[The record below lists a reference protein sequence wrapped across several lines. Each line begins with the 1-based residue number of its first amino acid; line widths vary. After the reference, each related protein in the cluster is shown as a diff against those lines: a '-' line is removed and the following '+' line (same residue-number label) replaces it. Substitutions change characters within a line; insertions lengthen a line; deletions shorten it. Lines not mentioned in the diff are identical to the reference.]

1 MERWRAG
8 ATGFEPRPIRAAWL
22 LLAALLLGAPWAH
35 AVSGPVAFGPGS
47 SGPGASG
54 PGASGPGASGDVA
67 ERAAQARTL
76 LDTPQGATLLDL
88 LGDPAVRERLLAV
101 PFASR
106 PPAAVNGSMGFMLN
120 RALGDT
126 RQRIIDLGT
135 ELRALPDALRACW
148 DRVSATMPASATL
161 ELLVYLIA
169 FVAGGLAAQRLFLLA
184 ARPWLAHF
192 NRLDVTTL
200 EHRLAVLVERLAFGI
215 LLLGIFVAGSMGTFL
230 LFSWPASSGS
240 MILGYLWATV
250 EIRLSHTVCRFFLA
264 PGAERLRLVP
274 LSTRRAWFWYRW
286 VGALAA
292 IGALGWQTIVT
303 LRGLGL
309 PPESQELLRQILL
322 LALALCGIA
331 IAWRSTD
338 SKVPADSQ
346 GLDDSEMANLRSPR
360 RAAFRVLVSF
370 ALLLIWLLFLTQ
382 ATKAALSLLV
392 IGAVPVGLY
401 VLRNAAARVSR
412 GQWLL
417 QGEEVSAVGAI
428 ADRCM
433 QALVVVAAAFALIE
447 IWQIDIASVTNS
459 ETTMTRLG
467 RGTFEALVILL
478 GADLLWLVLRAVIDL
493 RLTGAILPIDDLDD
507 EGLRRRARI
516 RTLLPVLRNFLFI
529 FVLIIA
535 SLSAL
540 AAMGLQI
547 GPLLAGAGVVG
558 IAVGFGAQT
567 LVRDVLS
574 GVFFL
579 LDDAFRVGELIES
592 GGISGTVETFSLR
605 SVKLRHYKGPLHTVP
620 FGDLKAITNYSRD
633 WVNEVLDV
641 TVVYEADLERVE
653 RAIEQVSG
661 EVMQDLSLASG
672 VITAPLS
679 IGVTA
684 MGVDGI
690 HVGIIVRTR
699 PGQQF
704 KVRAVM
710 FSRLKSAFDAEGIR
724 FSDQTRTRSAD
735 APE

>member
-1 MERWRAG
+1 MGRWGGG
-8 ATGFEPRPIRAAWL
+8 AIGFVSRPMCAAFL

-35 AVSGPVAFGPGS
+35 A
-47 SGPGASG
+47 ASG
-54 PGASGPGASGDVA
+54 PRASGDVSD
-67 ERAAQARTL
+67 RAAQARAL

-88 LGDPAVRERLLAV
+88 LGDPAVRERLMAG
-101 PFASR
+101 PTAP
-106 PPAAVNGSMGFMLN
+106 PPASVSGSMGLMLD
-120 RALGDT
+120 RILGDT

-135 ELRALPDALRACW
+135 QLRVLPDALRACW
-148 DRVSATMPASATL
+148 DRVSATMPASDTRDML
-161 ELLVYLIA
+161 IYLVA
-169 FVAGGLAAQRLFLLA
+169 FVAGGIAAQRLFLFA

-192 NRLDVTTL
+192 GRHDVATL
-200 EHRLAVLVERLAFGI
+200 EHRLAVLVERLAFAI
-215 LLLGIFVAGSMGTFL
+215 LLLGSFAAGSMGTFL
-230 LFSWPASSGS
+230 LFRWPASSGS
-240 MILGYLWATV
+240 MILGYLWATLV
-250 EIRLSHTVCRFFLA
+250 IRLSYTVSRFFVA

-274 LSTRRAWFWYRW
+274 LTTRRAWFWHRW
-286 VGALAA
+286 MGALTA
-292 IGALGWQTIVT
+292 IGALGWQTIVV

-309 PPESQELLRQILL
+309 PPESLELLRQIVL

-331 IAWRSTD
+331 IVWTPR
-338 SKVPADSQ
+338 
-346 GLDDSEMANLRSPR
+346 DSETPGVLSPR
-360 RAAFRVLVSF
+360 RAAFQVLVSF

-392 IGAVPVGLY
+392 IGAVPIGLY
-401 VLRNAAARVSR
+401 VLRNAAAQVTR

-417 QGEEVSAVGAI
+417 QNDEVSAVSAI

-433 QALVVVAAAFALIE
+433 QALVVVAAAFALID
-447 IWQIDIASVTNS
+447 IWQIDMSSVASS
-459 ETTMTRLG
+459 ETAMTRLG

-493 RLTGAILPIDDLDD
+493 RLTGAVLPIDDLDD
-507 EGLRRRARI
+507 EEVRRRARI

-535 SLSAL
+535 LLSAL

-605 SVKLRHYKGPLHTVP
+605 SVKLRHYKGQLHTVP
-620 FGDLKAITNYSRD
+620 FGDLKAITNFSRD
-633 WVNEVLDV
+633 WVNEVLEV

-653 RAIEQVSG
+653 QAIERVSS
-661 EVMQDLSLASG
+661 EVMQDLSLASAI
-672 VITAPLS
+672 ITAPLS

-704 KVRAVM
+704 RVRAAM
-710 FSRLKSAFDAEGIR
+710 FNRLKSAFDTDGIR

-735 APE
+735 GPE

>member
-1 MERWRAG
+1 
-8 ATGFEPRPIRAAWL
+8 
-22 LLAALLLGAPWAH
+22 LLAVLLLGTPWAH
-35 AVSGPVAFGPGS
+35 A
-47 SGPGASG
+47 ASG
-54 PGASGPGASGDVA
+54 PAASSDVS
-67 ERAAQARTL
+67 ERAAQARAL
-76 LDTPQGATLLDL
+76 LDTPQAATLLDL
-88 LGDPAVRERLLAV
+88 LGDPAVRERLMAA
-101 PFASR
+101 PAAPP
-106 PPAAVNGSMGFMLN
+106 PPAAMTGSMGLMLDGV
-120 RALGDT
+120 LGDT

-135 ELRALPDALRACW
+135 QLRALPDALHACW
-148 DRVSATMPASATL
+148 DRVSATMPASDTL
-161 ELLVYLIA
+161 DMLIYLVA
-169 FVAGGLAAQRLFLLA
+169 FVAGGIAAQRLFLFA
-184 ARPWLAHF
+184 ARPWLAHL
-192 NRLDVTTL
+192 NRHNVATL

-215 LLLGIFVAGSMGTFL
+215 LLLGTFAAGSMGTFL

-240 MILGYLWATV
+240 IILGYLWATLL
-250 EIRLSHTVCRFFLA
+250 IRLTHTVSRFFLA

-274 LSTRRAWFWYRW
+274 LTTRRAWFWHRW
-286 VGALAA
+286 LAALTA
-292 IGALGWQTIVT
+292 IGALGWQTIVV

-309 PPESQELLRQILL
+309 PPESLELLRQILL

-331 IAWRSTD
+331 IVWTPR
-338 SKVPADSQ
+338 
-346 GLDDSEMANLRSPR
+346 DSETPGVLSPR

-382 ATKAALSLLV
+382 ATKVALSLLV

-401 VLRNAAARVSR
+401 VLRNAAARVTR
-412 GQWLL
+412 GQWLM
-417 QGEEVSAVGAI
+417 QGDEVSAVSAI

-433 QALVVVAAAFALIE
+433 QAVAVVAAAFALIE
-447 IWQIDIASVTNS
+447 IWQIDMASVASS
-459 ETTMTRLG
+459 ETAMTRLG

-493 RLTGAILPIDDLDD
+493 RLTGAVVPIDDLDGD
-507 EGLRRRARI
+507 EPRRRARI

-605 SVKLRHYKGPLHTVP
+605 SVKLRHYRGQLHTVP

-633 WVNEVLDV
+633 WVNELLEV
-641 TVVYEADLERVE
+641 TVVYEADLEQVE
-653 RAIEQVSG
+653 RTIERISG
-661 EVMQDLSLASG
+661 EVMQDMSLAG
-672 VITAPLS
+672 AVISAPRS
-679 IGVTA
+679 MGVTA

-704 KVRAVM
+704 KVRAAM
-710 FSRLKSAFDAEGIR
+710 FSRLKSAFDADGIR
-724 FSDQTRTRSAD
+724 FFGQTQTSSAD
-735 APE
+735 VPG

>member
-1 MERWRAG
+1 MGRWGIG
-8 ATGFEPRPIRAAWL
+8 AIGFASGPIRAACL

-35 AVSGPVAFGPGS
+35 A
-47 SGPGASG
+47 ASG
-54 PGASGPGASGDVA
+54 PAAASPAASSDVS
-67 ERAAQARTL
+67 ERTAQARTL

-88 LGDPAVRERLLAV
+88 LGDPAVRERLMAA
-101 PFASR
+101 PTAP
-106 PPAAVNGSMGFMLN
+106 PPAAMTGSMGFMLDHV
-120 RALGDT
+120 LGDT

-135 ELRALPDALRACW
+135 QLRALPDALRGCW
-148 DRVSATMPASATL
+148 YRLSATMPASDTL
-161 ELLVYLIA
+161 HLLIYLVA
-169 FVAGGLAAQRLFLLA
+169 FVAGGIAAQRLFLFA

-192 NRLDVTTL
+192 DRLDVSTL
-200 EHRLAVLVERLAFGI
+200 EHRLAVLVERLAFAI
-215 LLLGIFVAGSMGTFL
+215 LLLGTFAAGSMGTFL

-240 MILGYLWATV
+240 VILGYLWATLV
-250 EIRLSHTVCRFFLA
+250 IRLSHTVSRFFLA

-274 LSTRRAWFWYRW
+274 LTTHCAWFWHRW
-286 VGALAA
+286 IKVLTA
-292 IGALGWQTIVT
+292 IGALGWQTIVV

-309 PPESQELLRQILL
+309 PPESLELLRQILL

-331 IAWRSTD
+331 IVWMRPD
-338 SKVPADSQ
+338 SATPAS
-346 GLDDSEMANLRSPR
+346 LSPR
-360 RAAFRVLVSF
+360 RTAFRVLMSV

-382 ATKAALSLLV
+382 AIQAALSLLV

-401 VLRNAAARVSR
+401 VLRNTAARVTR

-417 QGEEVSAVGAI
+417 QGDEVSAVGAI

-433 QALVVVAAAFALIE
+433 QAVVVVAAAFALIE
-447 IWQIDIASVTNS
+447 IWQIDMASVASS
-459 ETTMTRLG
+459 ETAMTRVG

-493 RLTGAILPIDDLDD
+493 RLTGAVVLIDDLDD
-507 EGLRRRARI
+507 EELRRRARI

-633 WVNEVLDV
+633 WVNEVLEV

-653 RAIEQVSG
+653 RAIERVSG
-661 EVMQDLSLASG
+661 EVMQDLSLAGG
-672 VITAPLS
+672 VITAPAS

-684 MGVDGI
+684 MGAEGI

-710 FSRLKSAFDAEGIR
+710 YSRLKSAFEADGIR
-724 FSDQTRTRSAD
+724 FFGQTLTHSAD
-735 APE
+735 ALE

>member
-1 MERWRAG
+1 
-8 ATGFEPRPIRAAWL
+8 
-22 LLAALLLGAPWAH
+22 
-35 AVSGPVAFGPGS
+35 VS
-47 SGPGASG
+47 
-54 PGASGPGASGDVA
+54 
-67 ERAAQARTL
+67 ERAAQARAL

-88 LGDPAVRERLLAV
+88 LGDPAVRERLMAAPTV
-101 PFASR
+101 P
-106 PPAAVNGSMGFMLN
+106 PPAAMTGSMGLMLDGV
-120 RALGDT
+120 LGDT

-135 ELRALPDALRACW
+135 QLRALPDALRTCW
-148 DRVSATMPASATL
+148 DRVSATMPASDTL
-161 ELLVYLIA
+161 DMLIYLVA
-169 FVAGGLAAQRLFLLA
+169 FVAGGIAAQRLFLFA

-192 NRLDVTTL
+192 DRLNVATL
-200 EHRLAVLVERLAFGI
+200 EHRLEVLAERLAFAI
-215 LLLGIFVAGSMGTFL
+215 LLVGAFAAGSMGTFL

-240 MILGYLWATV
+240 MILGYLWATLL
-250 EIRLSHTVCRFFLA
+250 IRLSHTVSRFFLA

-274 LSTRRAWFWYRW
+274 LITRRAWFWHRW
-286 VGALAA
+286 MGALTAV
-292 IGALGWQTIVT
+292 GALGWQTIVV

-309 PPESQELLRQILL
+309 PPESVELLRQILL

-331 IAWRSTD
+331 IVWTAR
-338 SKVPADSQ
+338 
-346 GLDDSEMANLRSPR
+346 DSETLGLLSPR

-382 ATKAALSLLV
+382 ATRLALSLLV
-392 IGAVPVGLY
+392 IGAVPAGLY
-401 VLRNAAARVSR
+401 VLRNAAARVTR

-417 QGEEVSAVGAI
+417 QAEEVSAVSAI

-447 IWQIDIASVTNS
+447 IWQIDMASVASS
-459 ETTMTRLG
+459 ETAMTRLG
-467 RGTFEALVILL
+467 RGAFEALVILL

-493 RLTGAILPIDDLDD
+493 RLTGAVLPIDDLDD
-507 EGLRRRARI
+507 EELRRRARI

-535 SLSAL
+535 LLSAL

-558 IAVGFGAQT
+558 IAIGFGAQT

-605 SVKLRHYKGPLHTVP
+605 SIKLRHYKGPLHTVP

-633 WVNEVLDV
+633 WVNELLEV

-653 RAIEQVSG
+653 RTIERVSG

-672 VITAPLS
+672 IITAPVS

-704 KVRAVM
+704 KVRAMM
-710 FSRLKSAFDAEGIR
+710 FSRLKSAFDADGIR

>member
-1 MERWRAG
+1 MARWGAG
-8 ATGFEPRPIRAAWL
+8 ATGFVSGPICVVCL
-22 LLAALLLGAPWAH
+22 LLAALLLGAPRAH
-35 AVSGPVAFGPGS
+35 A
-47 SGPGASG
+47 ASG
-54 PGASGPGASGDVA
+54 PGASGPAVSGPAASGPAPFGPAASGDVS
-67 ERAAQARTL
+67 ERAAQARAL

-88 LGDPAVRERLLAV
+88 LGDPAVRERLLAA
-101 PFASR
+101 PFAPP
-106 PPAAVNGSMGFMLN
+106 PPAAVNGSMGFLLN

-135 ELRALPDALRACW
+135 ELRALPNALRACW
-148 DRVSATMPASATL
+148 DRVSATMPASATI
-161 ELLVYLIA
+161 ELLVYLVA

-215 LLLGIFVAGSMGTFL
+215 LLLGTFAAGSMGTFL

-240 MILGYLWATV
+240 MILGYLWATLV
-250 EIRLSHTVCRFFLA
+250 IRLSHIVSRFFLA

-274 LSTRRAWFWYRW
+274 LTTRRAWFWYRW
-286 VGALAA
+286 VGALTA

-322 LALALCGIA
+322 LALSLCGIV
-331 IAWRSTD
+331 IVWMRTD
-338 SKVPADSQ
+338 SKVL
-346 GLDDSEMANLRSPR
+346 GDSETPNLFRPR

-370 ALLLIWLLFLTQ
+370 GLLLIWLLFLTQ

-401 VLRNAAARVSR
+401 VLRNAAAQVTR

-417 QGEEVSAVGAI
+417 QADEVSAVSAI

-447 IWQIDIASVTNS
+447 IWQIDMASVASS
-459 ETTMTRLG
+459 ETAMTRLG
-467 RGTFEALVILL
+467 RGTFEALVILV

-493 RLTGAILPIDDLDD
+493 RLTGTALPIDDLDD

-641 TVVYEADLERVE
+641 TIVYEADLERVE

-661 EVMQDLSLASG
+661 EIMQDLSLASG
-672 VITAPLS
+672 VIAAPVS

-710 FSRLKSAFDAEGIR
+710 FSRLKSAFDADRIR
-724 FSDQTRTRSAD
+724 FSGTGSAD
-735 APE
+735 VPE

>member
-1 MERWRAG
+1 MGRWGVG
-8 ATGFEPRPIRAAWL
+8 AIGFVSRPIFAACL

-35 AVSGPVAFGPGS
+35 AAPGPG
-47 SGPGASG
+47 P
-54 PGASGPGASGDVA
+54 PRDVS
-67 ERAAQARTL
+67 ERAAQARAL

-88 LGDPAVRERLLAV
+88 LGDPAVRERLMAA
-101 PFASR
+101 PTAP
-106 PPAAVNGSMGFMLN
+106 PPAAMTGSMGFMLDHV
-120 RALGDT
+120 LGDT
-126 RQRIIDLGT
+126 RERIIDLGT
-135 ELRALPDALRACW
+135 QLRALPDALRACW
-148 DRVSATMPASATL
+148 NRVSATMPASDTL
-161 ELLVYLIA
+161 ELLIYLVA
-169 FVAGGLAAQRLFLLA
+169 FVAGGIAAQRLFLFA

-192 NRLDVTTL
+192 NRLDVATL

-215 LLLGIFVAGSMGTFL
+215 LLLGTFAAGSMGTFL

-240 MILGYLWATV
+240 MILGYLWATLV
-250 EIRLSHTVCRFFLA
+250 VRLSHTVSRFFLA

-274 LSTRRAWFWYRW
+274 LTTRRAWFWYRW
-286 VGALAA
+286 VGALTA

-303 LRGLGL
+303 LRGMGL

-331 IAWRSTD
+331 IVWTPR
-338 SKVPADSQ
+338 
-346 GLDDSEMANLRSPR
+346 DSETPNLLSPR

-370 ALLLIWLLFLTQ
+370 GLLLIWLLFLTQ
-382 ATKAALSLLV
+382 ATKAAVSLLV

-401 VLRNAAARVSR
+401 VLRNAAARVTR
-412 GQWLL
+412 GEWLL
-417 QGEEVSAVGAI
+417 QGEEVSAVSAI

-433 QALVVVAAAFALIE
+433 LAVVVVAAAFALAE
-447 IWQIDIASVTNS
+447 IWQIDIARVASS
-459 ETTMTRLG
+459 ETAMTRLG

-493 RLTGAILPIDDLDD
+493 RLTGAVVLIDDLDD
-507 EGLRRRARI
+507 EELRRRARI

-547 GPLLAGAGVVG
+547 APLLAGAGVVG

-653 RAIEQVSG
+653 RAIERVSS
-661 EVMQDLSLASG
+661 EVMEDLSLASG
-672 VITAPLS
+672 VITAPRS

-710 FSRLKSAFDAEGIR
+710 FSRLKSAFDADGIR

-735 APE
+735 GPE

>member
-1 MERWRAG
+1 M
-8 ATGFEPRPIRAAWL
+8 RPLGRRFASTLLCVL
-22 LLAALLLGAPWAH
+22 LLSAPWAH
-35 AVSGPVAFGPGS
+35 AAPKD
-47 SGPGASG
+47 AS
-54 PGASGPGASGDVA
+54 

-76 LDTPQGATLLDL
+76 LDTPQGATLMDL
-88 LGDPAVRERLLAV
+88 LGDPAVRDRLMAE
-101 PFASR
+101 PTAAH
-106 PPAAVNGSMGFMLN
+106 PPAPMTGSMGFMLD
-120 RALGDT
+120 RKLGNT
-126 RQRIIDLGT
+126 RQRLIDLGT
-135 ELRALPDALRACW
+135 QLRALPDALHACW
-148 DRVSATMPASATL
+148 DRVSAVMPASDTAHMFIY
-161 ELLVYLIA
+161 LVA
-169 FVAGGLAAQRLFLLA
+169 FIAGGIAAQRLFRFA

-192 NRLDVTTL
+192 DRLDIDTL
-200 EHRLAVLVERLAFGI
+200 EHRLTVLVERLAFAI
-215 LLLGIFVAGSMGTFL
+215 LLLGTFAAGSMGIFL

-240 MILGYLWATV
+240 MILGYLWASLLIRFNLTV
-250 EIRLSHTVCRFFLA
+250 SRFFLA
-264 PGAERLRLVP
+264 PATERLRLVP
-274 LSTRRAWFWYRW
+274 LTTRRAWFWHRW
-286 VGALAA
+286 IGVLSV
-292 IGALGWQTIVT
+292 IGALGWQTIVV

-322 LALALCGIA
+322 LAPALCGIA
-331 IAWRSTD
+331 IVWTRR
-338 SKVPADSQ
+338 DSQ
-346 GLDDSEMANLRSPR
+346 TPLLLSPR
-360 RAAFRVLVSF
+360 RAALRLLVSF
-370 ALLLIWLLFLTQ
+370 ALLLIWLLFLTH
-382 ATKAALSLLV
+382 ATQAALSLLV
-392 IGAVPVGLY
+392 IGAVPIGLY
-401 VLRNAAARVSR
+401 VLRNAAARVIR

-433 QALVVVAAAFALIE
+433 QAVVVVAAAFALIE
-447 IWQIDIASVTNS
+447 IWQIDMASVASS
-459 ETTMTRLG
+459 ETAMTRIG
-467 RGTFEALVILL
+467 RGTFEALVILM
-478 GADLLWLVLRAVIDL
+478 GADLLWLVLRAVIDM
-493 RLTGAILPIDDLDD
+493 RLTGAVVPIDDLDD
-507 EGLRRRARI
+507 EELRRRARI

-641 TVVYEADLERVE
+641 AVVFEADLERIE
-653 RAIEQVSG
+653 SAIERVSND
-661 EVMQDLSLASG
+661 VMQDLSLASG
-672 VITAPLS
+672 IITPPRS

-684 MGVDGI
+684 MSADGI

-704 KVRAVM
+704 RVRAVL
-710 FSRLKSAFDAEGIR
+710 FNRLKSAFDADGVR
-724 FSDQTRTRSAD
+724 FFGQTPVPA
-735 APE
+735 AGPPG

>member
-1 MERWRAG
+1 MGRWGGG
-8 ATGFEPRPIRAAWL
+8 AIGCVSRPMCAAFL

-35 AVSGPVAFGPGS
+35 A
-47 SGPGASG
+47 ASG
-54 PGASGPGASGDVA
+54 PAASGDVS
-67 ERAAQARTL
+67 ERAAQARAL

-88 LGDPAVRERLLAV
+88 LGDPAVRERLMAE
-101 PFASR
+101 PTAP
-106 PPAAVNGSMGFMLN
+106 PPASVSGSMGLMLD
-120 RALGDT
+120 RILGDT

-135 ELRALPDALRACW
+135 QLRVLPDALRACW
-148 DRVSATMPASATL
+148 DRVSATMPASDTRDML
-161 ELLVYLIA
+161 IYLVA
-169 FVAGGLAAQRLFLLA
+169 FVAGGIAAQRLFLFA

-192 NRLDVTTL
+192 GRHDVATL
-200 EHRLAVLVERLAFGI
+200 EHRLAVLVERLAFAI
-215 LLLGIFVAGSMGTFL
+215 LLLGTFAAGSMGTFL

-240 MILGYLWATV
+240 MILGYLWATLV
-250 EIRLSHTVCRFFLA
+250 IRLSYTVSRFFLA

-274 LSTRRAWFWYRW
+274 LTTRRAWFWHRW
-286 VGALAA
+286 MGALTA
-292 IGALGWQTIVT
+292 IGALGWQTIVV

-309 PPESQELLRQILL
+309 PPESLELLRQIVL

-331 IAWRSTD
+331 IVWTPR
-338 SKVPADSQ
+338 
-346 GLDDSEMANLRSPR
+346 DSETPGVLSPR
-360 RAAFRVLVSF
+360 RAAFQVLVSF

-392 IGAVPVGLY
+392 IGAVPIGLY
-401 VLRNAAARVSR
+401 VLRNAAAQVTR

-417 QGEEVSAVGAI
+417 QNDEVSAVSAI

-433 QALVVVAAAFALIE
+433 QALVVVAAAFALID
-447 IWQIDIASVTNS
+447 IWQIDMSSVASS
-459 ETTMTRLG
+459 ETAMTRLG

-493 RLTGAILPIDDLDD
+493 RLTGAVLPIDDLDD
-507 EGLRRRARI
+507 EELRRRARI

-535 SLSAL
+535 LLSAL

-653 RAIEQVSG
+653 QAIERVSS
-661 EVMQDLSLASG
+661 EVMQDLSLTSAI
-672 VITAPLS
+672 ITAPLS

-704 KVRAVM
+704 RVRAAM
-710 FSRLKSAFDAEGIR
+710 FNRIKSAFDADGIR
-724 FSDQTRTRSAD
+724 FSDQTRTHATD
-735 APE
+735 GPE

>member
-1 MERWRAG
+1 
-8 ATGFEPRPIRAAWL
+8 

-35 AVSGPVAFGPGS
+35 AASGPVAS
-47 SGPGASG
+47 R
-54 PGASGPGASGDVA
+54 DVS
-67 ERAAQARTL
+67 ERAAQARAL
-76 LDTPQGATLLDL
+76 LDTPQVATLLDL
-88 LGDPAVRERLLAV
+88 LGDPAVRERLMAA
-101 PFASR
+101 PTAPA
-106 PPAAVNGSMGFMLN
+106 PPTAMPRSMGLMLD
-120 RALGDT
+120 RVLGDT

-135 ELRALPDALRACW
+135 QLRALPDALHASW
-148 DRVSATMPASATL
+148 NRVSATMPVSDTL
-161 ELLVYLIA
+161 DMLIYLIA
-169 FVAGGLAAQRLFLLA
+169 FVAGGLAAQRLFLFA

-192 NRLDVTTL
+192 DHHNVETL

-215 LLLGIFVAGSMGTFL
+215 LRLGAFAAGSMGTFL
-230 LFSWPASSGS
+230 LFSWPASSG
-240 MILGYLWATV
+240 MIILGYLWATLV
-250 EIRLSHTVCRFFLA
+250 VGLSLMVSRFFLA

-274 LSTRRAWFWYRW
+274 LTTRRAWFWHRR
-286 VGALAA
+286 LAMLTA
-292 IGALGWQTIVT
+292 IGALGWQTIVV

-309 PPESQELLRQILL
+309 PPESVELLRQILL

-331 IAWRSTD
+331 IVWTPR
-338 SKVPADSQ
+338 
-346 GLDDSEMANLRSPR
+346 DSETLGLLSPR

-401 VLRNAAARVSR
+401 VLRNAAARVTR
-412 GQWLL
+412 GQWLG

-433 QALVVVAAAFALIE
+433 QALVVVVAAFVLIE
-447 IWQIDIASVTNS
+447 IWQIDIATVASS
-459 ETTMTRLG
+459 ETAMTRLG
-467 RGTFEALVILL
+467 RRTFEALVILL
-478 GADLLWLVLRAVIDL
+478 GADLLWLVVRALIDL
-493 RLTGAILPIDDLDD
+493 RLTGAVVPIDDLDGD
-507 EGLRRRARI
+507 ALRRRARI

-592 GGISGTVETFSLR
+592 GGLSGTVETFSLR

-633 WVNEVLDV
+633 WVNELMEL

-653 RAIEQVSG
+653 QAIERVSD
-661 EVMQDLSLASG
+661 EVMQDPLLTSG
-672 VITAPLS
+672 IITAPVS

-690 HVGIIVRTR
+690 HLGMIVRTR

-704 KVRAVM
+704 KVRAAM
-710 FSRLKSAFDAEGIR
+710 FRRIKSAFDADGIR
-724 FSDQTRTRSAD
+724 FSDQTRTHSAD
-735 APE
+735 VPE

>member
-1 MERWRAG
+1 MRHWRVG
-8 ATGFEPRPIRAAWL
+8 AIGFVSGPICAACL
-22 LLAALLLGAPWAH
+22 LLAALLFGTPWAQ
-35 AVSGPVAFGPGS
+35 A
-47 SGPGASG
+47 ASG
-54 PGASGPGASGDVA
+54 PATSMDVS
-67 ERAAQARTL
+67 ERTTQARAL

-88 LGDPAVRERLLAV
+88 LGDPAVRERLIAG
-101 PFASR
+101 PTAP
-106 PPAAVNGSMGFMLN
+106 PPAAMSGSMGLMLD
-120 RALGDT
+120 LVLVDT

-135 ELRALPDALRACW
+135 QLRALPDALRACW
-148 DRVSATMPASATL
+148 ARVSATMPASDTL
-161 ELLVYLIA
+161 DLLIYLVA
-169 FVAGGLAAQRLFLLA
+169 FVAGGIAAQRLFLFA

-192 NRLDVTTL
+192 DRLDVATL
-200 EHRLAVLVERLAFGI
+200 NNRLAVLVERLAFAI
-215 LLLGIFVAGSMGTFL
+215 LLLGTFAAGSMGTFL
-230 LFSWPASSGS
+230 LFNWPASSGS
-240 MILGYLWATV
+240 MILGYLWATLM
-250 EIRLSHTVCRFFLA
+250 IRLSNTVSRFFLA

-274 LSTRRAWFWYRW
+274 LTTHRAWFWHRW
-286 VGALAA
+286 LGALTA
-292 IGALGWQTIVT
+292 IGALGWQTIVV
-303 LRGLGL
+303 LRGLSL
-309 PPESQELLRQILL
+309 PPESLELLRQILL
-322 LALALCGIA
+322 LALTLCGIA
-331 IAWRSTD
+331 IVWAPRD
-338 SKVPADSQ
+338 SETQ
-346 GLDDSEMANLRSPR
+346 GLLSPR

-401 VLRNAAARVSR
+401 VLRNAAARVTR

-417 QGEEVSAVGAI
+417 QGEEVSAVSAI

-433 QALVVVAAAFALIE
+433 LALVVVVAAFALID
-447 IWQIDIASVTNS
+447 IWQIDMASVASS
-459 ETTMTRLG
+459 ETAMTRLG

-493 RLTGAILPIDDLDD
+493 RLTGAVLPIDDLDD
-507 EGLRRRARI
+507 EELRRRGRI
-516 RTLLPVLRNFLFI
+516 RTLLPVVRNFLFI

-592 GGISGTVETFSLR
+592 GGISGTVEAFSVR

-633 WVNEVLDV
+633 WVNEVLEV
-641 TVVYEADLERVE
+641 TVAYEADLERVE
-653 RAIEQVSG
+653 RAIERVSG
-661 EVMQDLSLASG
+661 EVMLDLSLASG
-672 VITAPLS
+672 VITAPKS

-690 HVGIIVRTR
+690 HIGIVVRTR

-704 KVRAVM
+704 KVRAVL
-710 FSRLKSAFDAEGIR
+710 FSRLKSTFDAGGIR
-724 FSDQTRTRSAD
+724 FSDQTRARSAG

>member
-1 MERWRAG
+1 MGRWGVG
-8 ATGFEPRPIRAAWL
+8 AIGFISGSIRAACL

-35 AVSGPVAFGPGS
+35 AESGPAAPR
-47 SGPGASG
+47 
-54 PGASGPGASGDVA
+54 DVT
-67 ERAAQARTL
+67 ERAAQARAL

-88 LGDPAVRERLLAV
+88 LGDPAVRERLMAA
-101 PFASR
+101 PTA
-106 PPAAVNGSMGFMLN
+106 PATPAATTSSVGRTLDHV
-120 RALGDT
+120 LGDT

-135 ELRALPDALRACW
+135 QLRVLPDALRACW
-148 DRVSATMPASATL
+148 DRLSATMPASDTRDML
-161 ELLVYLIA
+161 IYLVA
-169 FVAGGLAAQRLFLLA
+169 FVAGGIAAQRLFLFA

-192 NRLDVTTL
+192 DRLDVETL
-200 EHRLAVLVERLAFGI
+200 EHRLAVLVERLAFAI
-215 LLLGIFVAGSMGTFL
+215 LLLGAFAAGSMGTFM

-240 MILGYLWATV
+240 MILGYLWATLV
-250 EIRLSHTVCRFFLA
+250 IRLSHTVSRFFLA

-274 LSTRRAWFWYRW
+274 LTTRRAWFWHRW
-286 VGALAA
+286 MAALTA
-292 IGALGWQTIVT
+292 IGALGWQTIVV

-309 PPESQELLRQILL
+309 LPESLELLRQIML

-331 IAWRSTD
+331 IVWMPPD
-338 SKVPADSQ
+338 SATPGS
-346 GLDDSEMANLRSPR
+346 LSPR
-360 RAAFRVLVSF
+360 RAAFRVLISV

-401 VLRNAAARVSR
+401 VLRNAAARVTR
-412 GQWLL
+412 GEWLL
-417 QGEEVSAVGAI
+417 QGEEVSAVSAI

-433 QALVVVAAAFALIE
+433 LAVVVVAAAFALAE
-447 IWQIDIASVTNS
+447 IWQIDIASVASS
-459 ETTMTRLG
+459 ETAMTRLG

-493 RLTGAILPIDDLDD
+493 RLTGAVVLIDDLDD
-507 EGLRRRARI
+507 EELRRRARI

-605 SVKLRHYKGPLHTVP
+605 SIKLRHYKGSLHTVP
-620 FGDLKAITNYSRD
+620 FGDLKGITNYSRD
-633 WVNEVLDV
+633 WVNELLEV
-641 TVVYEADLERVE
+641 TIVYEADLERVE
-653 RAIEQVSG
+653 RAIERVSSD
-661 EVMQDLSLASG
+661 VMQDLSLASG
-672 VITAPLS
+672 VITAPVS

-704 KVRAVM
+704 KVRAEM
-710 FSRLKSAFDAEGIR
+710 FSRLKSAFDADGIR
-724 FSDQTRTRSAD
+724 FSDQTRTRPAD
-735 APE
+735 ALE

>member
-1 MERWRAG
+1 MERWGVG
-8 ATGFEPRPIRAAWL
+8 AIGFVSGPICATCL

-35 AVSGPVAFGPGS
+35 A
-47 SGPGASG
+47 ASG
-54 PGASGPGASGDVA
+54 PAASGDVS
-67 ERAAQARTL
+67 ERAAQARAL

-88 LGDPAVRERLLAV
+88 LGDPAVRERLMAA
-101 PFASR
+101 PSAPA
-106 PPAAVNGSMGFMLN
+106 PPAAMTGSMGFMLD
-120 RALGDT
+120 RVLGDT

-135 ELRALPDALRACW
+135 QLRALPDALHACW
-148 DRVSATMPASATL
+148 DRVSATMPVSDTL
-161 ELLVYLIA
+161 DMLIYLVA
-169 FVAGGLAAQRLFLLA
+169 FVAGGIAAQRLFLFA

-192 NRLDVTTL
+192 DRLDVATL
-200 EHRLAVLVERLAFGI
+200 EHRLAVLVERLAFAI
-215 LLLGIFVAGSMGTFL
+215 LLLGTFAAGSMGTFL

-240 MILGYLWATV
+240 MILGYLWATLV
-250 EIRLSHTVCRFFLA
+250 IRLSHTVSRFFLA

-274 LSTRRAWFWYRW
+274 LTTRRAWFWHRW
-286 VGALAA
+286 IGALTA
-292 IGALGWQTIVT
+292 IGALGWQTIVV

-309 PPESQELLRQILL
+309 PPESLELLRQILL

-331 IAWRSTD
+331 IVWTPR
-338 SKVPADSQ
+338 
-346 GLDDSEMANLRSPR
+346 DSETPGLLSPR

-401 VLRNAAARVSR
+401 VLRNAAARVTR

-417 QGEEVSAVGAI
+417 QGEEVSAVSAI

-447 IWQIDIASVTNS
+447 IWQIDMASVASS
-459 ETTMTRLG
+459 ETAMTRLG

-493 RLTGAILPIDDLDD
+493 RLTGAVLPIDDLDD
-507 EGLRRRARI
+507 EELRRRARI

-653 RAIEQVSG
+653 RAIERVSG

-672 VITAPLS
+672 VIAAPS
-679 IGVTA
+679 
-684 MGVDGI
+684 VDRRDRNGCRRDPCRDHRPHPAGPAVQGACGDVQPVKI
-690 HVGIIVRTR
+690 SVRCGRDTVFR
-699 PGQQF
+699 PNPH
-704 KVRAVM
+704 
-710 FSRLKSAFDAEGIR
+710 AFR
-724 FSDQTRTRSAD
+724 RSA
-735 APE
+735 

>member
-1 MERWRAG
+1 MGAG
-8 ATGFEPRPIRAAWL
+8 T
-22 LLAALLLGAPWAH
+22 
-35 AVSGPVAFGPGS
+35 
-47 SGPGASG
+47 
-54 PGASGPGASGDVA
+54 
-67 ERAAQARTL
+67 AAQARAL

-88 LGDPAVRERLLAV
+88 LGDPAVRERLMAA
-101 PFASR
+101 PIAS
-106 PPAAVNGSMGFMLN
+106 PPPTAMTGSMGFMLD
-120 RALGDT
+120 RVLGLT

-135 ELRALPDALRACW
+135 QLRALPDALSACW
-148 DRVSATMPASATL
+148 DRVSATMPASDTL
-161 ELLVYLIA
+161 DMLIYLVA
-169 FVAGGLAAQRLFLLA
+169 FVAGGIAAQRLFLFA
-184 ARPWLAHF
+184 ARPWRAHF
-192 NRLDVTTL
+192 DRHNVATL
-200 EHRLAVLVERLAFGI
+200 EQRVAVLVERLAFAI
-215 LLLGIFVAGSMGTFL
+215 LSLGSFAAGSMGTFL

-240 MILGYLWATV
+240 MILGYLWATLV
-250 EIRLSHTVCRFFLA
+250 IRLSYTVSRFFLA

-274 LSTRRAWFWYRW
+274 LTTRRAWFWHRRIGTLTA
-286 VGALAA
+286 V
-292 IGALGWQTIVT
+292 GALGWQTIVV

-309 PPESQELLRQILL
+309 PSESLELLRHILL
-322 LALALCGIA
+322 LGLALCGTA
-331 IAWRSTD
+331 IVWTPR
-338 SKVPADSQ
+338 
-346 GLDDSEMANLRSPR
+346 DSETPGLLSPR

-401 VLRNAAARVSR
+401 VLRNAAARVIR

-417 QGEEVSAVGAI
+417 QGEEISAVSAI

-433 QALVVVAAAFALIE
+433 LALVVVAAAFALID
-447 IWQIDIASVTNS
+447 IWQIDMASVASS
-459 ETTMTRLG
+459 ETAMTRLG

-493 RLTGAILPIDDLDD
+493 RLTGAVLPIDDLDD
-507 EGLRRRARI
+507 EELRRRARI

-535 SLSAL
+535 LLSAL

-633 WVNEVLDV
+633 WVNELLEV

-653 RAIEQVSG
+653 RAIERVSG
-661 EVMQDLSLASG
+661 EVMQDPSLASG
-672 VITAPLS
+672 VIAAPLS

-710 FSRLKSAFDAEGIR
+710 FSRLKSAFDADGIR
-724 FSDQTRTRSAD
+724 FSDQTRVRSTD

>member
-1 MERWRAG
+1 M
-8 ATGFEPRPIRAAWL
+8 P
-22 LLAALLLGAPWAH
+22 
-35 AVSGPVAFGPGS
+35 
-47 SGPGASG
+47 
-54 PGASGPGASGDVA
+54 
-67 ERAAQARTL
+67 
-76 LDTPQGATLLDL
+76 
-88 LGDPAVRERLLAV
+88 
-101 PFASR
+101 
-106 PPAAVNGSMGFMLN
+106 
-120 RALGDT
+120 
-126 RQRIIDLGT
+126 
-135 ELRALPDALRACW
+135 
-148 DRVSATMPASATL
+148 VSATLDML
-161 ELLVYLIA
+161 IYLVA
-169 FVAGGLAAQRLFLLA
+169 FVAGGLAAQQLFLFA

-192 NRLDVTTL
+192 DHHNVETL

-215 LLLGIFVAGSMGTFL
+215 LRLGAFAAGSMGTFL
-230 LFSWPASSGS
+230 LFSWPASSG
-240 MILGYLWATV
+240 MIILGYLWATLV
-250 EIRLSHTVCRFFLA
+250 VGLSLMVSRFFLA

-274 LSTRRAWFWYRW
+274 LTTRRAWFWHRR
-286 VGALAA
+286 LAMLTA
-292 IGALGWQTIVT
+292 IGALGWQTIVV

-309 PPESQELLRQILL
+309 PPESVELLRQTLL

-331 IAWRSTD
+331 IVWTPR
-338 SKVPADSQ
+338 
-346 GLDDSEMANLRSPR
+346 DSETLGLLSPR

-401 VLRNAAARVSR
+401 VLRNAAARVTR
-412 GQWLL
+412 GQWLG

-433 QALVVVAAAFALIE
+433 QALVVVVAAFVLIE
-447 IWQIDIASVTNS
+447 IWQIDIATVASS
-459 ETTMTRLG
+459 ETAMTRLG

-478 GADLLWLVLRAVIDL
+478 GADLLWLVVRALIDL
-493 RLTGAILPIDDLDD
+493 RLTGAVVPIDDLDGD
-507 EGLRRRARI
+507 ALRRRARI

-633 WVNEVLDV
+633 WVNELMEL

-653 RAIEQVSG
+653 QAIERVSD
-661 EVMQDLSLASG
+661 EVMQDPLLTSG
-672 VITAPLS
+672 IITAPVS

-690 HVGIIVRTR
+690 HLGMIVRTR

-704 KVRAVM
+704 KVRAAM
-710 FSRLKSAFDAEGIR
+710 FRRIKSAFDADGIR
-724 FSDQTRTRSAD
+724 FSDQTRMHSAD
-735 APE
+735 VPE

>member
-1 MERWRAG
+1 M
-8 ATGFEPRPIRAAWL
+8 T
-22 LLAALLLGAPWAH
+22 
-35 AVSGPVAFGPGS
+35 
-47 SGPGASG
+47 
-54 PGASGPGASGDVA
+54 
-67 ERAAQARTL
+67 
-76 LDTPQGATLLDL
+76 
-88 LGDPAVRERLLAV
+88 
-101 PFASR
+101 
-106 PPAAVNGSMGFMLN
+106 GSMGFMLN

-135 ELRALPDALRACW
+135 QLRALPAALHACW
-148 DRVSATMPASATL
+148 DRVSATMPASDTL
-161 ELLVYLIA
+161 DMLIYLVA
-169 FVAGGLAAQRLFLLA
+169 FVAGGIAAQRLFLFA

-192 NRLDVTTL
+192 DRLNVATL
-200 EHRLAVLVERLAFGI
+200 EHRLAVLVERLAFAI
-215 LLLGIFVAGSMGTFL
+215 LLLGTFAAGSMGTFL

-240 MILGYLWATV
+240 MILGYLWATLV
-250 EIRLSHTVCRFFLA
+250 IRLSHTVSRFFLA

-274 LSTRRAWFWYRW
+274 LTTRRAWFWHRW
-286 VGALAA
+286 MGALTA
-292 IGALGWQTIVT
+292 IGALGWQTIVV

-309 PPESQELLRQILL
+309 PPESLELLRQILL

-331 IAWRSTD
+331 IVWTPR
-338 SKVPADSQ
+338 
-346 GLDDSEMANLRSPR
+346 DSETPGLLSPR

-401 VLRNAAARVSR
+401 VLRNAAARVTR

-447 IWQIDIASVTNS
+447 IWQIDMASVASS
-459 ETTMTRLG
+459 ETAMTRLG

-493 RLTGAILPIDDLDD
+493 RLTGAVLPIDDLDD
-507 EGLRRRARI
+507 EELRRRARI

-592 GGISGTVETFSLR
+592 GGISGTVESFSLR

-633 WVNEVLDV
+633 WVNEVLEV

-672 VITAPLS
+672 IITAPMS

-710 FSRLKSAFDAEGIR
+710 FSRLKSAFDADGIR

-735 APE
+735 AA

>member
-1 MERWRAG
+1 MGRWGGG
-8 ATGFEPRPIRAAWL
+8 AIGRVSRPMCAAFL

-35 AVSGPVAFGPGS
+35 A
-47 SGPGASG
+47 ASG
-54 PGASGPGASGDVA
+54 PAASGDVS
-67 ERAAQARTL
+67 ERAAQARAL

-88 LGDPAVRERLLAV
+88 LGDPAVRERLMAE
-101 PFASR
+101 PIAP
-106 PPAAVNGSMGFMLN
+106 PPASVSGSMGLMLD
-120 RALGDT
+120 RVLGDT

-135 ELRALPDALRACW
+135 QLRVLPDALHACW
-148 DRVSATMPASATL
+148 DRVSATMPASDTRDML
-161 ELLVYLIA
+161 IYLVA
-169 FVAGGLAAQRLFLLA
+169 FVAGGIAAQRLFLFA

-192 NRLDVTTL
+192 GRHDVATL
-200 EHRLAVLVERLAFGI
+200 EHRLAVLVERLAFAI
-215 LLLGIFVAGSMGTFL
+215 LLLGTFAAGSMGTFL

-240 MILGYLWATV
+240 MILGYLWATLV
-250 EIRLSHTVCRFFLA
+250 IRLSYTVSRFFLA

-274 LSTRRAWFWYRW
+274 LTTRRAWFWHRW
-286 VGALAA
+286 MGALTA
-292 IGALGWQTIVT
+292 IGALGWQTIVV

-309 PPESQELLRQILL
+309 PPESLELLRQIVL

-331 IAWRSTD
+331 IVWTPR
-338 SKVPADSQ
+338 
-346 GLDDSEMANLRSPR
+346 DSETPGVLSPR
-360 RAAFRVLVSF
+360 RAAFQVLVSF

-392 IGAVPVGLY
+392 IGAVPIGLY
-401 VLRNAAARVSR
+401 VLRNAAAQVTR

-417 QGEEVSAVGAI
+417 QDEEVSAVSTI
-428 ADRCM
+428 ADRFM
-433 QALVVVAAAFALIE
+433 LALVLVAAAFALSD
-447 IWQIDIASVTNS
+447 IWQIDMASMASS
-459 ETTMTRLG
+459 ETAMTRLG

-493 RLTGAILPIDDLDD
+493 RLTGAVLPIDDLDD
-507 EGLRRRARI
+507 EALRRRARI
-516 RTLLPVLRNFLFI
+516 RTLLPVVRNFLFI

-592 GGISGTVETFSLR
+592 GGISGTVEAFSIR

-653 RAIEQVSG
+653 RAIERVSG
-661 EVMQDLSLASG
+661 EVMQDVSVAGG
-672 VITAPLS
+672 VITAPRS

-710 FSRLKSAFDAEGIR
+710 YRRLKSAFDADGIR

-735 APE
+735 APET